1 MEGSGM
7 TSDREQQRR
16 REGVIFLI
24 LFALTIPAANWLI
37 GHVGTDVHRATA
49 PASCRSRPA

>member
-1 MEGSGM
+1 MSRLPAAGGGIREVEGSGM

-24 LFALTIPAANWLI
+24 LFALTIPAANWFIGLSLI
-37 GHVGTDVHRATA
+37 HI
-49 PASCRSRPA
+49 